1 MKIDYLLSS
10 IEHQNLVIPEFQ
22 REYVWNLDQAKQ
34 LMDSLCQGYPVG
46 SLLVWKTD
54 NPPELKNINTLP
66 EKIGTLTVL
75 LDGQQRLTTLYMLI
89 NGQVPRYY
97 SEEDIHYDPR
107 HLYVNINELE
117 FQYYQQMKMKGDS
130 FWWRV
135 VDCFNQSKKIN
146 IIQIAQERAD
156 NDGVDPME
164 LAQKLSDNL
173 SKIRGI
179 RQIDIPEQ
187 NVPMS
192 ANLDK
197 AIDIFDRV
205 NSQGTKLTDAELALT
220 HIVAKWPVARRE
232 FKSKLKEYTARGL
245 DFGLDFMTRALTTT
259 VTNRALFETIHT
271 RNREELENGWRKL
284 KKILDYL
291 LTILPQN
298 AFINSTNDLSTTNAL
313 IPIVV
318 YLSRINEKFPDDK
331 TIRNGINWLYQ
342 ALLWSRYTG
351 QTDQRLEAD
360 VQLIVRET
368 EPWDALRT
376 LIVEQRGRI
385 KLKES
390 DLVGRGIQHPIH
402 RVTFILAKAHGAVDW
417 KNGTFL
423 GSTAGQNLALQNHH
437 IFPQSYLYNNGWD
450 SNNYLH
456 KQTVNEI
463 ANRVQLTA
471 QTTKELSNTAPEEY
485 FHQVEENF
493 PGALSA
499 QFVPTDPILWK
510 VEKYKEFLGE
520 RRRIISQKLNDYLDS
535 LIKEPAV
542 THRRPISELI
552 NLGESYVLEFKSTL
566 QWNVVTGQQCKKLHL
581 ASLKTIA
588 AFLNSQGGTLVIGVE
603 DDGKIFGLSRD
614 LNLTHNSKDSFERHL
629 VSLISNYM
637 GTPTAPYYRIR
648 FEEVDSEAVCV
659 IEVERSPEPIFLK
672 IQNRKEFCI
681 RAGNTTRTL
690 DSEETVK
697 YVETNWR
704 E

>member
-1 MKIDYLLSS
+1 MKIDFLLSN

-22 REYVWNLDQAKQ
+22 REYVWNLEQAKQ
-34 LMDSLCQGYPVG
+34 LIDSLCQGYPVG
-46 SLLVWKTD
+46 SLLVWETN
-54 NPPELKNINTLP
+54 NPPELKNIYTLP
-66 EKIGTLTVL
+66 EKIGTFTVL

-97 SEEDIHYDPR
+97 SEEDIHNDPR
-107 HLYVNINELE
+107 HLYVNINDLE
-117 FQYYQQMKMKGDS
+117 FRYYQQMKMKGDS

-135 VDCFNQSKKIN
+135 VDCFNQKIN
-146 IIQIAQERAD
+146 IIEIAQEKAVK
-156 NDGVDPME
+156 DGVDPMD

-187 NVPMS
+187 IVPMN
-192 ANLDK
+192 AKLDK

-232 FKSKLKEYTARGL
+232 FKSKLNEYTARGF

-259 VTNRALFETIHT
+259 VTNRALFEMIHT
-271 RNREELENGWRKL
+271 RTREELETGWSKL
-284 KKILDYL
+284 TKILDYL

-298 AFINSTNDLSTTNAL
+298 AFINSTNDFSTTNAL
-313 IPIVV
+313 MPIVV
-318 YLSRINEKFPDDK
+318 YLSRTNEKFPDDK

-376 LIVEQRGRI
+376 SIVEQRGRI

-390 DLVGRGIQHPIH
+390 DLVGRGIQNPIY

-423 GSTAGQNLALQNHH
+423 GSTAGQNLALQNHY
-437 IFPQSYLYNNGWD
+437 IFPQSYLYKNGWD
-450 SNNYLH
+450 SNNFLH
-456 KQTVNEI
+456 KKTVNEI
-463 ANRVQLTA
+463 ANRVHLTA
-471 QTTKELSNTAPEEY
+471 QTSRVLSNTAPEEY
-485 FHQVEENF
+485 LPQVEENF

-499 QFVPTDPILWK
+499 QFVPIDPILWK
-510 VEKYKEFLGE
+510 VENYKEFLEE
-520 RRRIISQKLNDYLDS
+520 RRRIISRKVNDYLDS

-566 QWNVVTGQQCKKLHL
+566 QWNVVLGQRSTELQFS
-581 ASLKTIA
+581 SLKTIA

-603 DDGKIFGLSRD
+603 DDGKIFGLGPD
-614 LNLTHNSKDSFERHL
+614 LKLTHKTKDGFERHL
-629 VSLISNYM
+629 VSLISDSM
-637 GTPTAPYYRIR
+637 GSPTAPYYRIR
-648 FEEVDSEAVCV
+648 FEEVDSETVCV
-659 IEVERSPEPIFLK
+659 IEVERSPEPIYLK
-672 IQNRKEFCI
+672 FQNRKVFCI
-681 RAGNTTRTL
+681 RAGNTTRIL